1 MTHQKFRLA
10 APLTLAFALA
20 LTACDQTGAQASSS
34 SATPAAAATTSAP
47 AAAPAAPVV
56 VEAPAAPAETV
67 VAQAETAPAAAPVV
81 AEPVAA
87 ATGPLLA
94 DAPLGSPDAKVT
106 VIEYASLTC
115 PHCATFQK
123 DTAAPFKA
131 KYVDTGLVR
140 FIYRDYPLNDGAIL
154 GALVARCDGS
164 PQKYH
169 AFIDLLMRQQ
179 EAWAFS
185 ADGVQQLKRLAQMG
199 GLSAEKV
206 DACIAD
212 HKLGQWVLDTAR
224 EGEKEYKIN
233 STPTFVI
240 NGKVHPGSL
249 SLEQLSAAID
259 PLLK

>member
-20 LTACDQTGAQASSS
+20 LTACDQTGAQASSTS
-34 SATPAAAATTSAP
+34 SATPAAAATTT
-47 AAAPAAPVV
+47 
-56 VEAPAAPAETV
+56 AAPAETV
-67 VAQAETAPAAAPVV
+67 VAQAEPAPAAAPVV